1 MSLNRLFAPLCIAL
15 AVIAGPLRADS
26 LGDVLRDAYHNSG
39 LLDQNRALLRAAD
52 EGVAQSLASLRPVV
66 TWQAQAVYS
75 ANTASTTSSTRLTD
89 NLNATISITT
99 SLLLHDG
106 GASAL
111 ATEVQKELVLQTREG
126 LVQAEQEILFRAVQA
141 YMEVRRSSEFLALR
155 HSNVRVINQE
165 LQAAR
170 DRFEVGEVTRTD
182 VSLAEA
188 RLAAAQNL
196 LAAAQGGLAQA
207 NEEFRAA
214 VGRAPGSL
222 DVVNPAAV
230 EPNLETARSV
240 AVRRHP
246 DVIAAQHGVAAAEL
260 NIRRA
265 QAALN
270 PTLRLSGTLGFNDS
284 GHSNQ
289 QLGLTYGGTLYQGGQ
304 LQSLI
309 RESQARRDAARSSL
323 LLSSQTVNQNLGNSY
338 AILRVAQASLA
349 ASNEQIR
356 AARTAFRGVREEATL
371 GARTTLDVLN
381 AEQELLDA
389 QANAIGAQADEVIAS
404 YRVLASMGML
414 TADYLNL
421 GVQSYDPAAY
431 YNLVRE
437 APATYSQQGQALDRI
452 LQSIGE

>member
-1 MSLNRLFAPLCIAL
+1 MSKNRVFAPLCIAISL
-15 AVIAGPLRADS
+15 LAGPLRADS
-26 LGDVLRDAYHNSG
+26 LADVLRDAYHNSG
-39 LLDQNRALLRAAD
+39 VLDQNRALLRAAD

-66 TWQAQAVYS
+66 TWQAQAGYS
-75 ANTASTTSSTRLTD
+75 ADSSSTSSSRLSD
-89 NLNATISITT
+89 NLSGSISISA

-111 ATEVQKELVLQTREG
+111 ATEVQKELVLQTRAG

-155 HSNVRVINQE
+155 RSNVRVIGQE

-182 VSLAEA
+182 VSLAQA
-188 RLAAAQNL
+188 RLAAAQSL
-196 LAAAQGGLAQA
+196 LAAAQGTLAQS

-214 VGRAPGSL
+214 VGRVPGTL
-222 DVVNPAAV
+222 DVVSPAAV
-230 EPNLETARSV
+230 EPDMETARAF

-246 DVIAAQHGVAAAEL
+246 DVIAAQHGVSAAEL

-270 PTLRLSGTLGFNDS
+270 PSLSLGSTLSVDDEGDSAQSLS
-284 GHSNQ
+284 
-289 QLGLTYGGTLYQGGQ
+289 LTYGGTLYQGGQ

-309 RESQARRDAARSSL
+309 REAQANRDNSRAGL
-323 LLSSQTVNQNLGNSY
+323 LLTSQSISQNLGSAY

-349 ASNEQIR
+349 ASNQQIT
-356 AARTAFRGVREEATL
+356 ASRTAFRGIREEATL

-389 QANAIGAQADEVIAS
+389 QANAIGAQADQVIAS
-404 YRVLASMGML
+404 YRVLANMGLL
-414 TADYLNL
+414 TAEHLNL
-421 GVQSYDPAAY
+421 GVQTYDPAAY

-452 LQSIGE
+452 LESIGD